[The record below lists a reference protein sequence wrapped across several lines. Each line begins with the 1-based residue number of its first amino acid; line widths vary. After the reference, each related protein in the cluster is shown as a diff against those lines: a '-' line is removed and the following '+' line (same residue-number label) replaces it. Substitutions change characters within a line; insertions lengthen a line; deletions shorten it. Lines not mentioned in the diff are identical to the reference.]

1 MGPGFVLRAANN
13 ADGADG
19 ADGGGDGGG
28 DWWLVLSHAHLLACC
43 AGHYTRAH
51 YTTEENTRTV
61 QQAPSLTQL
70 YCLAI
75 KV

>member
-28 DWWLVLSHAHLLACC
+28 DWWAGFITCSPPGLLC
-43 AGHYTRAH
+43 R
-51 YTTEENTRTV
+51 
-61 QQAPSLTQL
+61 SL
-70 YCLAI
+70 Y
-75 KV
+75 